1 MFGPF
6 SNMDLKFKSFKVAS
20 LGPSGWPHAR
30 SNKYIQVKVW
40 GDAAVGLWWYMS
52 VCPGKPDD
60 TRWEPFDELPAGCSM
75 SHNTT
80 TSQRLK

>member
-1 MFGPF
+1 MATIIGQDIFYPSPFRQSFRQLIKCDFLLITGNRMFGPF

-40 GDAAVGLWWYMS
+40 GDAAVGL
-52 VCPGKPDD
+52 
-60 TRWEPFDELPAGCSM
+60 
-75 SHNTT
+75 
-80 TSQRLK
+80 